1 MRIVNSK
8 LQINKIIKKKVQH
21 NFVNKYNFL
30 SNKLNINTLI
40 KRSGV
45 NIIMPFYHTVSNKH
59 LPHIKHLYSYRNTT
73 EFENELEFYLKHF
86 TPISLSDLINR
97 NYKKDKNYF
106 FLSLDD
112 GLSEVYNI
120 IAPILL
126 KKGIPATFFVNTS
139 FIDNKILFNR
149 FKASLI
155 FDAYLNKN
163 KIKDNTVNNLDIL
176 NNKYTNT
183 ELDNLAEMFNVDFS
197 NFLQKQKPYLTSEQI
212 NILIKQGF
220 DIGSHSVNHI
230 EYSNL
235 NIEKQNIE
243 TIESV
248 EFLKQNFNIK
258 NTSFSFPFTDYG
270 IDLKFFK
277 QIKNSVD
284 ITFGTAGIK
293 LDNAPHN
300 YQRIPI
306 EEFNINAEKIVKAE
320 YLYFILSKFVGKHRI
335 NRK

>member
-1 MRIVNSK
+1 M
-8 LQINKIIKKKVQH
+8 QH
-21 NFVNKYNFL
+21 SFVNKYNFL

-59 LPHIKHLYSYRNTT
+59 LPHIKHLYNYRNTT
-73 EFENELEFYLKHF
+73 EFKNELEFYLKYF
-86 TPISLSDLINR
+86 TPISLSDLINK

-106 FLSLDD
+106 FLSFDD
-112 GLSEVYNI
+112 GLREVNDV

-126 KKGIPATFFVNTS
+126 KKGIPATFFINTS
-139 FIDNKILFNR
+139 FIDNKVLFHK

-155 FDAYLNKN
+155 FDTYLNKN

-176 NNKYTNT
+176 NNKYTDT
-183 ELDNLAEMFNVDFS
+183 ELDKLAKMFNIDFS
-197 NFLQKQKPYLTSEQI
+197 KFLQKQKPYLTTEQI
-212 NILIKQGF
+212 NKLIKQGF
-220 DIGSHSVNHI
+220 DIGSHSINHI
-230 EYSNL
+230 EYNTL
-235 NIEKQNIE
+235 NAEEQNIE

-248 EFLKQNFNIK
+248 EFLKHNFNLK

-270 IDLKFFK
+270 IDLQFFEK
-277 QIKNSVD
+277 IKDSVN

-293 LDNAPHN
+293 LDNAPNN